1 MLDIKETEVTIKS
14 ESGSEGTIVVEPLNQ
29 GYGSTLGSSIRR
41 VLLSSLTGAAIT
53 SVKIDG
59 VRHQFSTL
67 DGLKEDIV
75 EVILNLKTV
84 RLSMENDKP
93 AVLKLSVKGPKVVTA
108 ADFELPAGVTITNPE
123 QEIANLSNDK
133 AKLTLTATAEL
144 GEGYSLATERKSTE
158 IGVIPIDANFSPIQF
173 ANYKVEE
180 TRVGRV
186 TNFDRLVFDLKT
198 DGTIKPSVAFK
209 AAAEILVSQFTMLTN
224 PELEKAKPAKPVAS
238 LVNPKEEA
246 NNHADL
252 ALEELDLPVRLTNSL
267 KSAGI
272 STVGEYLETP
282 KEKLLEIKN
291 FGAKSIET
299 VNKKLVAENILTGD
313 EEEIS
318 VAEEE

>member
-14 ESGSEGTIVVEPLNQ
+14 ESDSEGIIVVEPLNQ

-75 EVILNLKTV
+75 EVILNLKKV
-84 RLSMENDKP
+84 RLLMESDS
-93 AVLKLSVKGPKVVTA
+93 AVTLKLNAKGPKVVTA
-108 ADFELPAGVTITNPE
+108 GDFELPAGVKITNPD
-123 QEIANLSNDK
+123 QVIANLSNDK
-133 AKLTLTATAEL
+133 AKLVLSVTAEL
-144 GEGYSLATERKSTE
+144 GEGYSFATERKSTE
-158 IGVIPIDANFSPIQF
+158 IGVIPIDANYSPIQF

-186 TNFDRLVFDLKT
+186 TNFDRLVFELRT
-198 DGTIKPSVAFK
+198 DGTVKPSVAFK

-224 PELEKAKPAKPVAS
+224 PELEKAKPAKIVAS
-238 LVNPKEEA
+238 LVNPKEDTMS
-246 NNHADL
+246 HQDL

-272 STVGEYLETP
+272 NTVGEYLETP

-299 VNKKLVAENILTGD
+299 VNKKLTAENIISGET
-313 EEEIS
+313 EEI
-318 VAEEE
+318 EETK

>member
-14 ESGSEGTIVVEPLNQ
+14 ESDSEGIIVVEPLNQ

-67 DGLKEDIV
+67 DGLKEDVV
-75 EVILNLKTV
+75 EVILNLKKI
-84 RLSMENDKP
+84 RLFMESNEP
-93 AVLKLSVKGPKVVTA
+93 VTLKLTVKGPKVVTA
-108 ADFELPAGVTITNPE
+108 GDFELPAGVRIANPD
-123 QEIANLSNDK
+123 QEIANLANDK
-133 AKLTLTATAEL
+133 AKLTLSATAEL
-144 GEGYSLATERKSTE
+144 GEGYSFATERKSTE
-158 IGVIPIDANFSPIQF
+158 IGVIPVDASFSPIQF

-186 TNFDRLVFDLKT
+186 TNFDRLVFELRT

-224 PELEKAKPAKPVAS
+224 PELEKAKPAKVIAS
-238 LVNPKEEA
+238 MVNPKEDTL
-246 NNHADL
+246 HHDL

-267 KSAGI
+267 KSAEI
-272 STVGEYLETP
+272 NTVGEYLETP
-282 KEKLLEIKN
+282 KERLLEIKN

-299 VNKKLVAENILTGD
+299 VNKKLIAENIISGD
-313 EEEIS
+313 
-318 VAEEE
+318 AEALEVSE